1 MAQTIKIKRSTS
13 TATPTALSAG
23 ELAYSSNSDKL
34 FIGHPDGSTGTIT
47 IGGVY
52 YTDII
57 DSATKAANKNI
68 PSTAQ
73 SVAANSLSTTA
84 GKTYQVQKDGS
95 DNLVVNV
102 SWTDT
107 TYTVGDGG
115 LTQNNFTDALKSKLD
130 GIEAS
135 ADVTDTTNVVAAL
148 TAGTNIAI
156 AGDGTISATDTND
169 DVSTGN
175 LNTRLAQLTNTTIGD
190 SSGTIT
196 IDGNLTVSGTT
207 TTVNSNT
214 VNVGDNIIV
223 LNSDE
228 TGTPSQDGGIEV
240 ERGTSTN
247 VSLFWD
253 ESADYWAINDAATT
267 SKILTAGNF
276 ASSFT
281 GTLDGGTF

>member
-13 TATPTALSAG
+13 TATPSSLSAG

-47 IGGVY
+47 IGGTY
-52 YTDII
+52 YTDLI

-84 GKTYQVQKDGS
+84 GKTYKVQKDGS

-102 SWTDT
+102 AWTDT

-115 LTQNNFTDALKSKLD
+115 LTQNNFTNALKSKLD

-156 AGDGTISATDTND
+156 AGDGTISSTDTND
-169 DVSTGN
+169 DVSAGN

-228 TGTPSQDGGIEV
+228 SGTPSQDGGIEV

-253 ESADYWAINDAATT
+253 ESADYWALNDAATT